1 MQNLFKNTYFFWLA
15 ILLLW
20 NACQTQA
27 QNKIKPNAIH
37 SVQTQPQLKVG
48 AENYEQYI
56 SLLHQKNVGLVC
68 NQGSVVRRLSGDYVH
83 LVDTLTSQKVN
94 LTTIFSPEHGFRGT
108 ADAGEKVKDEKLDSI
123 TIVSLYGKNLKP
135 QQEQLHN
142 IDILVFDLQD
152 VGVRFY
158 TYIST
163 LHYVMEAAAEQNI
176 PLIVLD
182 RPNPNAHYI
191 DGPVLE
197 KKFTSFVGM
206 HAIPVVFG
214 MTIGEYAQMIN
225 GEKWLKNGI
234 QTQITVIKNT
244 NYNHQTPYQLPVKPS
259 PNLPNANAI
268 QLYPSLCWFEGTNVS
283 CGRGTDLQFQCYGSP
298 FLPAQ
303 HYKFSFTPQPNDG
316 AKDPVHKGKLCYG
329 ENLAHA
335 KSLNK
340 INFKWLLSAYQNTK
354 DKTQFFN
361 DFFNKLA
368 GNETLKRQIQQGMT
382 EENIRKTW
390 QKDLE
395 KFKKIRSQYLLYP

>member
-27 QNKIKPNAIH
+27 QNKIKPNATH

-83 LVDTLTSQKVN
+83 LVDTLTAQKVN

-135 QQEQLHN
+135 QPEQLHN

-206 HAIPVVFG
+206 HAIPVVYG

-225 GEKWLKNGI
+225 GEKWLKNGV
-234 QTQITVIKNT
+234 QTQLTVIKNT

-316 AKDPVHKGKLCYG
+316 AKDPVHKGKMCYG
-329 ENLAHA
+329 ENLTHA
-335 KSLNK
+335 KSLNN

-368 GNETLKRQIQQGMT
+368 GNETLKQQIQQGMT